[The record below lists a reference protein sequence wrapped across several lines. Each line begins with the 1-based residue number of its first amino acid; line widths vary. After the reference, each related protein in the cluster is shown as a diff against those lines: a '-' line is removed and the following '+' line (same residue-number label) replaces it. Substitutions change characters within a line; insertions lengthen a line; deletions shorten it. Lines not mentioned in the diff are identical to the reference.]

1 MPRIKIDAVEWD
13 DANEFH
19 ATRHGVSIS
28 EIEAVL
34 ARATVAYRNR
44 KGRSGTTT
52 SRNPRRVDGWYAWCS
67 PTATAPTLPGLSLRG
82 RWTRWVHRDVEMR
95 RPAMLARP
103 RR

>member
-1 MPRIKIDAVEWD
+1 VPRIKIDAVEWD
-13 DANEFH
+13 DVNELH

-52 SRNPRRVDGWYAWCS
+52 FDKRRSG
-67 PTATAPTLPGLSLRG
+67 
-82 RWTRWVHRDVEMR
+82 
-95 RPAMLARP
+95 ARP
-103 RR
+103 CRCWTLRRWNNLSSW